1 VTVHG
6 EPLAQGITI
15 GYHRQLPGGWG
26 ECLIAHETQLHVVD
40 PSLSDHQ
47 AVLIEPLAVAVHGV
61 LGCAPVSEGAALVIG
76 SGPIALSTIWALRS
90 LGHEGPI
97 VAQVK
102 RAKEQVLARALG
114 ADVVNAPGA
123 DVRQTLLETGARPY
137 KPMAAPEV
145 YAGGGFPLV
154 FDCVGNQASLEQA
167 LRFAAA
173 RARVVVLGCAA
184 MIRRL
189 DCTLLW
195 ARELEIRG
203 FVGYGTETWRGDRLH
218 TFEITQRLLQ
228 TTDAPVADMVTH
240 AYPLDQYRAALGAV
254 RHRRRSGAI
263 KVVLTPP
270 SRPPLP

>member
-1 VTVHG
+1 
-6 EPLAQGITI
+6 
-15 GYHRQLPGGWG
+15 
-26 ECLIAHETQLHVVD
+26 
-40 PSLSDHQ
+40 
-47 AVLIEPLAVAVHGV
+47 
-61 LGCAPVSEGAALVIG
+61 
-76 SGPIALSTIWALRS
+76 
-90 LGHEGPI
+90 
-97 VAQVK
+97 
-102 RAKEQVLARALG
+102 
-114 ADVVNAPGA
+114 
-123 DVRQTLLETGARPY
+123 
-137 KPMAAPEV
+137 
-145 YAGGGFPLV
+145 
-154 FDCVGNQASLEQA
+154 
-167 LRFAAA
+167 
-173 RARVVVLGCAA
+173 